1 VKGMGKAEL
10 EGHVMFRSAGVRR
23 GMSRMAGQ
31 KRKGQLWTAMV
42 RAWGFGQLD
51 IGRSVPFGYGGNW
64 RGPMR

>member
-1 VKGMGKAEL
+1 MGKAEL

-42 RAWGFGQLD
+42 RAWGFGQK
-51 IGRSVPFGYGGNW
+51 RSVRVRRELERTDEVN
-64 RGPMR
+64 